1 METRYFKTLQAVL
14 ESGSFSRA
22 ASDLNITQSAVSQR
36 IRFMEEQYGMPL
48 VDRSGSVIAATAAG
62 GAVLRKASQI
72 LALEHDLQDE
82 LKNLGIKAH
91 ITLCCTPTFGIV
103 YLPLVLHRFF
113 LDNCEVNIK
122 SALKTPE
129 EALKGISGNEFAVAV
144 IEHCGKLEDLDAVS
158 FSLPPDELTF
168 VSAPSLGLSGG
179 TLPLTALLGQR
190 LIARRDGCSS
200 RCLLQDNL
208 SKVGKKLDDFRGM
221 DVHNELHLTIQSTL
235 AGHGVAF
242 VSKNLVRQRI
252 AKGELREHRVEG
264 FQCFRSRTIIINQRY
279 NEDGLVR
286 EFIECVHDVFDTGE
300 PADRY

>member
-1 METRYFKTLQAVL
+1 METRYFNTLQAVL

-48 VDRSGSVIAATAAG
+48 VERSGSVIAATTAG
-62 GAVLRKASQI
+62 GVVLKKARQI
-72 LALEHDLQDE
+72 LALENDLQNE
-82 LKNLGIKAH
+82 LRSLVIKAH

-113 LDNCEVNIK
+113 LANCDVNIK

-129 EALKGISGNEFAVAV
+129 EALKGILANEFAVAV
-144 IEHCGKLEDLDAVS
+144 IEHSGKLETLDAVA

-168 VSAPSLGLSGG
+168 VSSPSLGLSSG
-179 TLPLTALLGQR
+179 TLPLSALLEQR

-208 SKVGKKLDDFRGM
+208 SKSDNDLEDFRGL
-221 DVHNELHLTIQSTL
+221 DVHNELHLTIQSAL

-242 VSKNLVRQRI
+242 VSKSLVQKLI
-252 AKGELREHRVEG
+252 EKGELRAHHVEG
-264 FQCFRSRTIIINQRY
+264 FQYFRSRTIIINRR
-279 NEDGLVR
+279 NCEDGLIK
-286 EFIECVHDVFDTGE
+286 EFIESVNEVFDTGS
-300 PADRY
+300 